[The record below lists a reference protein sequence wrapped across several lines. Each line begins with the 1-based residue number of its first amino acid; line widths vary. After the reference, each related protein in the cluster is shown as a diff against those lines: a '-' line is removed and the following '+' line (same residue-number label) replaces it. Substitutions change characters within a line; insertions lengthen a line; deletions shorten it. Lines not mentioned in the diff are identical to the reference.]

1 MTIDASRVRA
11 VLESARARGATTLV
25 EPDGY
30 ALLDALGVARPA
42 AFTVPSADAV
52 ASVDPSTLG
61 TDRVVVKIASTTVL
75 HRSDAGGV
83 VVVANTREAVAQSI
97 DDMTRRL
104 PAEGLEG
111 FTVNAFVAHE
121 ATLGGELLIG
131 LRWTE
136 DFGPVV
142 TVGPGGIYT
151 EFLSRHL
158 RPGADLAI
166 LPVEGFDEGRVEARL
181 RRLPVVQLALGG
193 VRGQR
198 SRIRMDDLIQVVG
211 AFMALGRISMP
222 DLLSEC
228 EVNPIV
234 ATARGLVALD
244 VLARLGSPRPVAWP
258 ARPLRKLRNLLAP
271 SRVAIIGVSE
281 SMNPGHVILDN
292 LLREGFPPG
301 DIIVVKPGLDRFGE
315 CPAVPDVASIP
326 GTVDLLVLAI
336 AAAQV
341 PPTLEAIV
349 SGRKAE
355 SVIVIPGGLE
365 EKAGTREALRPM
377 YDALRAS
384 RDTAWQ
390 GPVVNGGNCLGV
402 RSLPG
407 RYDTMFIPPYKQPA
421 RTMGVS
427 PVALVSQSGAFAVA
441 KGAKLAHLNPRYVI
455 TVGNQMD
462 LTVSDYLIHLADEPD
477 VRTFAVYVEGFRPL
491 DGRRF
496 LEAAHR
502 IIASGR
508 HVVLYRA
515 GRTAAGAAASASH
528 TASIA
533 GDYAVTRE
541 LAQSAGV
548 VVAESLEDFEDL
560 VTLFAALEGRWPHGK
575 RLGALSNAGFECV
588 AIADS
593 LGTLELA
600 TFSDATRQG
609 LADLL
614 RAARLDTLVD
624 VHNPI
629 DLTPMAGDATYAA
642 AARLV
647 LEDEG
652 VDLGLVGCV
661 PLTPA
666 LNTLPPGDAHRED
679 LGREEAVAARLARL
693 FEAVRKPWVAVVD
706 GGPLYEPFIER
717 LTAAGV
723 PTFQTADR
731 ALRLLDIFAAAT
743 QRNATGDRAPGEI
756 SAVAASESR

>member
-1 MTIDASRVRA
+1 MTVDAGRVRA
-11 VLESARARGATTLV
+11 VLESARDRGAATLV

-42 AFTVPSADAV
+42 AITVTSADAV

-61 TDRVVVKIASTTVL
+61 TERVVVKIASTTLL

-83 VVVANTREAVAQSI
+83 AVVANSREAIAASI
-97 DDMTRRL
+97 RDMARRL
-104 PAEGLEG
+104 PADGLEG
-111 FTVNAFVAHE
+111 FTINAFVAHD
-121 ATLGGELLIG
+121 ATIGGELLVG

-151 EFLSRHL
+151 EFLSRHF
-158 RPGADLAI
+158 RPGADIAI
-166 LPVEGFDEGRVEARL
+166 LPVEGLDERGVDERL
-181 RRLPVVQLALGG
+181 RELPVVQLAAGG
-193 VRGQR
+193 VRGQQP
-198 SRIRMDDLIQVVG
+198 RIRVDDLAQVVG
-211 AFMALGRISMP
+211 AFMALGRVSMP

-228 EVNPIV
+228 EVNPLV
-234 ATARGLVALD
+234 ATPRGLVALD
-244 VLARLGSPRPVAWP
+244 VLARLGSPRPPGWP
-258 ARPLRKLRNLLAP
+258 DRPLHKLRNLLRP
-271 SRVAIIGVSE
+271 SRAAIIGVSE

-301 DIIVVKPGLDRFGE
+301 DILVVKPGRDRFGE
-315 CPAVPDVASIP
+315 CPAVADVASIP

-336 AAAQV
+336 SAAQV
-341 PPTLEAIV
+341 PATVEAIV

-365 EKAGTREALRPM
+365 EKAGTRETLRPM
-377 YDALRAS
+377 YDTLRAS

-390 GPVVNGGNCLGV
+390 GPVVNGGNCLGI

-407 RYDTMFIPPYKQPA
+407 RYDTMFIPLYKQPA
-421 RTMGVS
+421 RTPRVS

-462 LTVSDYLIHLADEPD
+462 LTVSDYLSHLVDDDE

-496 LEAAHR
+496 LDAARR

-533 GDYAVTRE
+533 GDYAVTRD
-541 LAQSAGV
+541 LAHTAGV

-560 VTLFAALEGRWPHGK
+560 VTLFAALDGRRPVGR
-575 RLGALSNAGFECV
+575 RLGAVSNAGFECV

-593 LGTLELA
+593 LGALELA
-600 TFSDATRQG
+600 TFSDATRRG
-609 LADLL
+609 LGDLL

-629 DLTPMAGDATYAA
+629 DLTPMANDATYEA

-652 VDLGLVGCV
+652 VDLGMVGCV

-666 LNTLPPGDAHRED
+666 LNTLPPSDAHGED
-679 LGREEAVAARLARL
+679 LARENAVAARLVRL
-693 FEAVRKPWVAVVD
+693 FADVQKPWVAVVD
-706 GGPLYEPFIER
+706 GGPLYEPLVAR
-717 LTAAGV
+717 LTTAGV
-723 PTFQTADR
+723 PAFRTADR
-731 ALRLLDIFAAAT
+731 ALRLLNIFSAAA
-743 QRNATGDRAPGEI
+743 QRNATGDRAPGAT
-756 SAVAASESR
+756 SPVAAIESR